1 ALREIAAHAALELG
15 RELGMSGPIAL
26 EARLPFGLRGL
37 ATRRRIPRGLDLVR
51 DHERRVLPAER
62 LARRRDLF
70 RAERG
75 AVRGGGALLVRR
87 APADRRLAADQRRAL
102 ALGARRVDRGVDR
115 FGIVPV
121 DVLDDVPAVRA
132 KARRRVVG
140 EPALRR
146 PVDRDAVVVPERD
159 QLAEAE
165 RARERAGL
173 VRHALHQAAVAGEYP
188 RVVVD
193 DLVAVAV
200 ELRGEHL
207 LGDRHADRVREAL
220 AERTGRR
227 LDADMEL

>member
-1 ALREIAAHAALELG
+1 MRRETLERAQRREARRERLRLGRDLARHALGDLVPALREIAAHAALELG
-15 RELGMSGPIAL
+15 REFGMSGPIAL

-37 ATRRRIPRGLDLVR
+37 AARRRIPRGLDLVR

-102 ALGARRVDRGVDR
+102 ALGARRVDRGLDR

-132 KARRRVVG
+132 KAR
-140 EPALRR
+140 
-146 PVDRDAVVVPERD
+146 
-159 QLAEAE
+159 
-165 RARERAGL
+165 
-173 VRHALHQAAVAGEYP
+173 
-188 RVVVD
+188 
-193 DLVAVAV
+193 
-200 ELRGEHL
+200 
-207 LGDRHADRVREAL
+207 
-220 AERTGRR
+220 
-227 LDADMEL
+227 